1 MDLLDENINEINRK
15 NILIDIG
22 EINVKMYKNMK
33 ILSKCGFGISIQTH
47 RPWNKIYVKYKNSA
61 VKEKSIYNFK
71 NMKVT

>member
-47 RPWNKIYVKYKNSA
+47 RP
-61 VKEKSIYNFK
+61 
-71 NMKVT
+71 